1 MEKKRAKKAEKEAA
15 EQKRAEAQRRR
26 AEAQAARERRQQTGR
41 QPPRPAAP
49 AIDAGA
55 PEADNANPSVGSLAE
70 NTLLQPEASAQR
82 KPADVDAEL
91 SDSDDDEQTSTD
103 VRLSLKA
110 LVTLPSCYVQFSS
123 SIVSCLLHYLTSNS
137 FIVD

>member
-41 QPPRPAAP
+41 QPPRPVAP

-55 PEADNANPSVGSLAE
+55 PEPDNTNPPVEPLAE
-70 NTLLQPEASAQR
+70 NGQQRAETSAQK
-82 KPADVDAEL
+82 KPADVDVEL
-91 SDSDDDEQTSTD
+91 SDSDDEEQTSTD
-103 VRLSLKA
+103 V
-110 LVTLPSCYVQFSS
+110 Q
-123 SIVSCLLHYLTSNS
+123 ICLLLKH
-137 FIVD
+137 